1 MSELFNYVCRLG
13 DNALIAGQRL
23 GEWVGHGPELEEEMA
38 MGNFALD
45 YIGQA
50 RLFFAYAGE
59 IEGEGR
65 GEDEIAFLRDV
76 LEFHNVLLLEQPN
89 GHFGQTIAR
98 QFLFESF
105 YELQLE
111 ALSQSNDQRIGEIA
125 ARALK
130 EIRYHLRH
138 ATQWLIRLGDGTDE
152 SHALVQASI
161 DDLWRFTGELFTADE
176 TEQWAAANR
185 VGPDPAT
192 LKTAWDDNVNA
203 ALAQATLTRPEQDW
217 MHTGGKQGRHTEH
230 LGYLLADL
238 QFLQRAYPGAS
249 W

>member
-1 MSELFNYVCRLG
+1 MSELFTYVCRLG
-13 DNALIAGQRL
+13 DNALVAGQRL

-50 RLFFAYAGE
+50 RLFLGYAGE
-59 IEGEGR
+59 IEGKGR
-65 GEDEIAFLRDV
+65 GEDEMAFLRDV
-76 LEFHNVLLLEQPN
+76 LEFRNVLLLEQPN

-105 YELQLE
+105 YELQLD
-111 ALSQSNDQRIGEIA
+111 ALCQSGDERLSAIA
-125 ARALK
+125 ARAIK

-152 SHALVQASI
+152 SHARMQASI

-176 TEQWAAANR
+176 IDRWAAENGA
-185 VGPDPAT
+185 GPDPAT
-192 LKTAWDDNVNA
+192 LRATWDDKVNA
-203 ALAQATLTRPEQDW
+203 TLARATLTRPEQDW

-230 LGYLLADL
+230 LGYLLADM